1 MGLSITLYLSY
12 VLKFPNN
19 ILLKKD
25 SVSKNIFENQYTQVY
40 LCDFHISRPNCI
52 SHIFAIVDRIGSLRG
67 WISAAS
73 VHYSGNT
80 QQEKTIG
87 SRGIVHDTLR
97 QQCPQEES
105 GHYNYGLPYTLLH
118 SSFRKFSGCR
128 EMLIGG
134 GGSLCMYEMGGE
146 KQDGNAWSLRDIDNR
161 S

>member
-1 MGLSITLYLSY
+1 MGLPITLYLSY
-12 VLKFPNN
+12 ILEFPNN

-105 GHYNYGLPYTLLH
+105 GHYNYGLTIYAAPFFIQKVLRLQGDAYW
-118 SSFRKFSGCR
+118 RW
-128 EMLIGG
+128 
-134 GGSLCMYEMGGE
+134 GE
-146 KQDGNAWSLRDIDNR
+146 PVHV
-161 S
+161 